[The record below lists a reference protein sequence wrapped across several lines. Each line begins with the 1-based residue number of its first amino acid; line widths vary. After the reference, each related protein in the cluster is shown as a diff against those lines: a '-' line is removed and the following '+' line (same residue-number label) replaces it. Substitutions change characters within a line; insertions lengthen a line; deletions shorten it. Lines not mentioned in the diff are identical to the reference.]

1 MGVTRASATD
11 RFARKLL
18 EVPYFTA
25 NDIVRELDVSRG
37 TAYNAI
43 ENLEDAGLIEGVTGA
58 EWGQEYK
65 AVEVFDVFE

>member
-1 MGVTRASATD
+1 M
-11 RFARKLL
+11 
-18 EVPYFTA
+18 
-25 NDIVRELDVSRG
+25 RELDVSRG